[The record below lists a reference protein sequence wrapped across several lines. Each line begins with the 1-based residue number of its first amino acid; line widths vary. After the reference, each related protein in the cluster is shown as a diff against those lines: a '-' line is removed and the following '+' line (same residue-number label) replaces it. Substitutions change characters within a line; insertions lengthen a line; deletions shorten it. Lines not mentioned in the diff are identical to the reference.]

1 MTVTDAFRSLRA
13 SSLGSSMLLDDLLER
28 WRSALVSCLPRELRR
43 LLERREQSLIVAPQG
58 ATARVVL
65 TRGDESATLGELD
78 PQAPG
83 SLQAVLAGA
92 KGASRK
98 TIVQLAA
105 DQILKREV
113 AFPSQVRD
121 NLTQVLTYEMDRL
134 SPFRSDQVYFGFR
147 VLDDSAPRDKL
158 QLELVLCLR
167 AQVQDWLRRLRELG
181 APVDQLTWEGAWP
194 KANLLPPDERPR
206 RGSGPFSM
214 GKLFAALVLLLAA
227 AALLSPIWQMQRM
240 RDTREAQIS
249 ELKARADQVNQ
260 TRTALEQA
268 RRGSAAVL
276 QRKLEQPRMID
287 LLLELTERLPDNT
300 WVQNMDFRDG
310 EIQIRGE
317 STQATSLINL
327 LDEAPGITDVAFR
340 SPVVQIRG
348 SDRERFQISLK
359 YKRPGEG

>member
-1 MTVTDAFRSLRA
+1 
-13 SSLGSSMLLDDLLER
+13 
-28 WRSALVSCLPRELRR
+28 
-43 LLERREQSLIVAPQG
+43 
-58 ATARVVL
+58 
-65 TRGDESATLGELD
+65 
-78 PQAPG
+78 
-83 SLQAVLAGA
+83 
-92 KGASRK
+92 
-98 TIVQLAA
+98 
-105 DQILKREV
+105 
-113 AFPSQVRD
+113 
-121 NLTQVLTYEMDRL
+121 
-134 SPFRSDQVYFGFR
+134 
-147 VLDDSAPRDKL
+147 
-158 QLELVLCLR
+158 
-167 AQVQDWLRRLRELG
+167 
-181 APVDQLTWEGAWP
+181 
-194 KANLLPPDERPR
+194 
-206 RGSGPFSM
+206 M